1 MSRPIYAHSRYVT
14 SQLSPNALYPERFT
28 GSSVDRVGCKM
39 RSQLITVFLAT
50 LLLLGTS
57 RAQDND
63 NDGLEDDLDVDDDN
77 DGVIDA
83 GN

>member
-1 MSRPIYAHSRYVT
+1 
-14 SQLSPNALYPERFT
+14 
-28 GSSVDRVGCKM
+28 M
-39 RSQLITVFLAT
+39 RCQLIPVFLAT

-83 GN
+83 GD